1 VAGEETMARSSIA
14 SMLVPLREVGACSLA
29 GMVVGVL
36 VGGLGGRLAMR
47 VSGIA
52 AGPSLQGVRTDAGF
66 PVGAITAQGTLELI
80 VFAGLLSGAIGGMFY
95 AAVSPWL
102 TRLGAWR
109 GLAFGVLLLAVL
121 GSLVLDPDNPDFG
134 RFGPSG
140 VNVGMFGALFLIFGA
155 LVAPVASR
163 LKRSGANA
171 SAGARRAVEALIW
184 LALLPPLLFV
194 AAAFA
199 QILGALTGG
208 GESDVPAGQ
217 WFFVAVLALAVAL
230 RWLPLRRGA
239 RLERPFDVPARRAAL
254 LSYAALA
261 IPVIGATWLTL
272 TGIVRIFESAL

>member
-1 VAGEETMARSSIA
+1 MARSSIA
-14 SMLVPLREVGACSLA
+14 SIVAPLREVGACSLA

-52 AGPSLQGVRTDAGF
+52 AGPTLQGVHTDAGF
-66 PVGAITAQGTLELI
+66 PVGAITAQGTIELI

-102 TRLGAWR
+102 PGIGPWR

-121 GSLVLDPDNPDFG
+121 GSLVLDPDNRDFA
-134 RFGPSG
+134 RFGSIA
-140 VNVGMFGALFLIFGA
+140 VNVGMFAALFLIFGA
-155 LVAPVASR
+155 LVAPVASQVR
-163 LKRSGANA
+163 RAGAGA
-171 SAGARRAVEALIW
+171 SARRAVEALIW

-199 QILGALTGG
+199 QVIGALTGG
-208 GESDVPAGQ
+208 GESEVPAGQ

-230 RWLPLRRGA
+230 RWFPLRRGA
-239 RLERPFDVPARRAAL
+239 RFERPFDLPARRAGF
-254 LSYAALA
+254 LSYAVLA
-261 IPVIGATWLTL
+261 IPVLGATWLTL
-272 TGIVRIFESAL
+272 TGIVRVFESAL